1 MRNNPRYVKYLIE
14 EGRRGNLKGRFAH
27 WAMAFAADTFF
38 EEDREGAE
46 KSTEGGSRRRVK
58 GEKKRTERIRK
69 SMGKKR
75 PNELG
80 PEQDVD
86 PLLQRLLNGD
96 WAAVGEMAEGVK
108 KDEEL
113 LQEVVGMLRNL
124 KEKTLSIRT
133 VEEIKRDADSLQG
146 AKVEMGELKDHAQ
159 SRDAMREAGMT
170 FELFNMWGGRNENAK

>member
-1 MRNNPRYVKYLIE
+1 
-14 EGRRGNLKGRFAH
+14 
-27 WAMAFAADTFF
+27 
-38 EEDREGAE
+38 
-46 KSTEGGSRRRVK
+46 
-58 GEKKRTERIRK
+58 
-69 SMGKKR
+69 MGKKR